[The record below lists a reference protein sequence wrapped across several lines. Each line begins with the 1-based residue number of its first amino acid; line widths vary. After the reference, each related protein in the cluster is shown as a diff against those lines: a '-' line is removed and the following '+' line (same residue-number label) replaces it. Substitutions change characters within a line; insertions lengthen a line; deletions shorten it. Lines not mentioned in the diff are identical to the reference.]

1 MPMCLI
7 RNQIEYDHLDDFL
20 QQLKQAKDENWMFN
34 CKNPFILNILVRRI
48 GHQLEYNKSELERK
62 NITFETTVDFLV
74 QFLGLAMAKHEY
86 QLHPAILATTDS
98 SYTNEAIY
106 DLLDFLFYFYE
117 FQETKNEN
125 GDIICTCSLN
135 KEIAN
140 HIKTFESQLF
150 VDYKQFDLEN

>member
-1 MPMCLI
+1 MCLI

-62 NITFETTVDFLV
+62 NITFETIVDFLV

-117 FQETKNEN
+117 LQETKNEN

-140 HIKTFESQLF
+140 NIKEFESQFL
-150 VDYKQFDLEN
+150 VDYERFN